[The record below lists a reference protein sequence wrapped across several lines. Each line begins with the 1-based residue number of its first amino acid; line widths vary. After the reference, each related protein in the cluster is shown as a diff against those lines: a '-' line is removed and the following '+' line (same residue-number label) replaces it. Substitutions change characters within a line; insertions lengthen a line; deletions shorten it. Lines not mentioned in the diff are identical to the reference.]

1 MGGAVG
7 GLVGR
12 CFPAL
17 TGEMEATLGQKGVS
31 KCVYVCVYLDVS
43 VSIRQLM
50 MGDFGLYN
58 WGLVLL
64 PRKPNSRAPGQ
75 RTLEALKPD
84 DLG

>member
-12 CFPAL
+12 YFPAL

-31 KCVYVCVYLDVS
+31 KCVYVCVNLGVS

-50 MGDFGLYN
+50 MGDFGL
-58 WGLVLL
+58 
-64 PRKPNSRAPGQ
+64 
-75 RTLEALKPD
+75 
-84 DLG
+84 